1 MSALALSELSLT
13 EQAQITLAWSR
24 RLEARA
30 LALLNPLEAPATPAV
45 VPPVG
50 SAGTG
55 AFIPLPTEETAMV
68 EKMVRDHPPLLVC
81 YPGHRARMWQ
91 ATGDR
96 AVTFYVECSVCG
108 VRTARLE
115 SADAAAHAWGQ
126 RQVAPIMATVA
137 A

>member
-1 MSALALSELSLT
+1 MSVLALSELPLS
-13 EQAQITLAWSR
+13 EQVAIELAAAAR
-24 RLEARA
+24 LKARARALLNRLEA
-30 LALLNPLEAPATPAV
+30 PVPPAV

-55 AFIPLPTEETAMV
+55 ASIPLPTEEIALV

-96 AVTFYVECSVCG
+96 AVTFYVECSICG
-108 VRTARLE
+108 VRTARLD